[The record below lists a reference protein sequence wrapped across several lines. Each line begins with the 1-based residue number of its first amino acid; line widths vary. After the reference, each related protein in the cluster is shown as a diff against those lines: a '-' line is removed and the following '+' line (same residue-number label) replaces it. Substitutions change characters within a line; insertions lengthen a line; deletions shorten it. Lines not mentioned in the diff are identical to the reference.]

1 MAAAGGSRGRSG
13 ESMFIE
19 ELYQAGICMQ
29 ESMRWIEAHETK
41 MEEIAHSDSDYDNL
55 PDFRKG
61 MSVLTNRIFHLW
73 HMMRATQHAGL
84 IGNEG
89 ESMETPSKIGNGGE
103 MAIGRMLPK
112 GSRGSASIE
121 LENLLHRSG
130 ILTDGEIGKGAVS
143 EELLDF
149 LAKETQE
156 WIVSQSDS
164 QLRWET
170 VPELTT
176 EILLEFEQVVVDI
189 AKVFEEKKKIREE
202 AMAVLRFGFRLAAF
216 SEQIDELR
224 HELCNFLRSF
234 SSENKDIRNTMMK
247 FISEPYLS
255 RISKL
260 QLISDRI
267 TMLQRMDS
275 NFDSK
280 VKTTIIKLKSE
291 SFLSAMED
299 ELRRAGQED
308 SMEME
313 EKRFIAYHL
322 YWERIWGRD
331 GHSFE
336 NQTILSPMQF
346 THCTPCHIPIE
357 AVAGSTLQIYSIKV
371 SLVEPQ
377 KLPLEV
383 YGVVAVRDAVDRHRN
398 PLFLCSRQY
407 CQTLKEN
414 DSLLH
419 LTGPVRAIVST
430 DTVYID
436 IQLIV
441 KGRTKSED
449 TTLISTFGF
458 YNADNSCIYLTKNAL
473 CKVELC
479 CEQLKQS
486 VQATILSVAV
496 TPEQE
501 SLLFPHGGR
510 VVCYS
515 VPQAGNE
522 DISAQVS
529 SRQVLLLDS
538 EGGRMPMASNG
549 YLYLTRHV
557 VSVEL
562 NGKLL
567 VLIMAGSQSQTVI
580 AAQFLLQPEKCNTS
594 KCEFPLAD
602 GSKVEITVAWSLIP
616 STMLQSGDSC
626 EDSIMATAGN
636 SKGRSGESKLSEELC
651 QAAIFMQ
658 KSICWIQ
665 ALEKKMG
672 KFGHYGSEEYK
683 NLLELKSV
691 MYKLSN
697 KIFGRVDYEAQKR
710 TSTIQNAHWISNKGK
725 LKDTQT
731 KIGHDLE
738 KDTGGKSSKGRS
750 AEFELARI
758 DNTGRTVQA
767 QSKIGDGRKS
777 VSKQFKELPVSNSMS
792 IAESVRNK
800 IEKKQAETATEEVV
814 PRVSFKLGLL
824 SWQFDELWDKM
835 SLLVSIEPKFLAIC
849 MLIREPFARY
859 CSTLKFISEVFNRL
873 GRWVPDFGEQI
884 ESMRLDD
891 EYKNRGGKVV
901 NPHEAAKAAE
911 EYYFNAYRRGWE
923 RRSRNFGSFED
934 PTLLSPMFFTRSL
947 PGHTQVGAEV
957 GRTMQVYYIKIA
969 EREGYPLEWP
979 LKVYGVVAARDV
991 VDRRR
996 NILFLRTRDDCQI
1009 LTRQDSFLHLTGPSR
1024 AIMSEDTVTLEV
1036 HLKLKGTMESK
1047 DTTLISK
1054 AFFYDYDGVSVCLLH
1069 GLCEIEL
1076 CCDHLE
1082 QSHQATIL
1090 GVRILRGSL
1099 PCGKIKVVCSV
1110 LPEDNNQGNGKH
1122 PSGHVLLF
1130 DSRAEKMPVSED
1142 GYLDLSRQVVSVKS
1156 GGRLE
1161 ILMQAG
1167 DFSGSVV
1174 FPNKFS
1180 NVSRKGFELGGCEVE
1195 ITVAWSLLIESQYD
1209 ISVMGSIQPYAWESI
1224 PRRPVMK
1231 LV

>member
-89 ESMETPSKIGNGGE
+89 ESMETLSKIGNGGE
-103 MAIGRMLPK
+103 MAI
-112 GSRGSASIE
+112 
-121 LENLLHRSG
+121 
-130 ILTDGEIGKGAVS
+130 
-143 EELLDF
+143 
-149 LAKETQE
+149 
-156 WIVSQSDS
+156 
-164 QLRWET
+164 
-170 VPELTT
+170 
-176 EILLEFEQVVVDI
+176 VVVDI

-255 RISKL
+255 CISKL

-580 AAQFLLQPEKCNTS
+580 AAQFLLQPENATQVNVN
-594 KCEFPLAD
+594 FLAD

-616 STMLQSGDSC
+616 RRCYSQVT
-626 EDSIMATAGN
+626 
-636 SKGRSGESKLSEELC
+636 
-651 QAAIFMQ
+651 
-658 KSICWIQ
+658 
-665 ALEKKMG
+665 
-672 KFGHYGSEEYK
+672 
-683 NLLELKSV
+683 V
-691 MYKLSN
+691 
-697 KIFGRVDYEAQKR
+697 V
-710 TSTIQNAHWISNKGK
+710 
-725 LKDTQT
+725 
-731 KIGHDLE
+731 
-738 KDTGGKSSKGRS
+738 
-750 AEFELARI
+750 
-758 DNTGRTVQA
+758 RTV
-767 QSKIGDGRKS
+767 
-777 VSKQFKELPVSNSMS
+777 
-792 IAESVRNK
+792 
-800 IEKKQAETATEEVV
+800 
-814 PRVSFKLGLL
+814 
-824 SWQFDELWDKM
+824 
-835 SLLVSIEPKFLAIC
+835 
-849 MLIREPFARY
+849 
-859 CSTLKFISEVFNRL
+859 
-873 GRWVPDFGEQI
+873 
-884 ESMRLDD
+884 
-891 EYKNRGGKVV
+891 
-901 NPHEAAKAAE
+901 
-911 EYYFNAYRRGWE
+911 
-923 RRSRNFGSFED
+923 
-934 PTLLSPMFFTRSL
+934 
-947 PGHTQVGAEV
+947 
-957 GRTMQVYYIKIA
+957 
-969 EREGYPLEWP
+969 
-979 LKVYGVVAARDV
+979 
-991 VDRRR
+991 
-996 NILFLRTRDDCQI
+996 
-1009 LTRQDSFLHLTGPSR
+1009 
-1024 AIMSEDTVTLEV
+1024 
-1036 HLKLKGTMESK
+1036 
-1047 DTTLISK
+1047 
-1054 AFFYDYDGVSVCLLH
+1054 
-1069 GLCEIEL
+1069 
-1076 CCDHLE
+1076 
-1082 QSHQATIL
+1082 
-1090 GVRILRGSL
+1090 
-1099 PCGKIKVVCSV
+1099 
-1110 LPEDNNQGNGKH
+1110 
-1122 PSGHVLLF
+1122 
-1130 DSRAEKMPVSED
+1130 
-1142 GYLDLSRQVVSVKS
+1142 
-1156 GGRLE
+1156 
-1161 ILMQAG
+1161 
-1167 DFSGSVV
+1167 
-1174 FPNKFS
+1174 
-1180 NVSRKGFELGGCEVE
+1180 
-1195 ITVAWSLLIESQYD
+1195 
-1209 ISVMGSIQPYAWESI
+1209 
-1224 PRRPVMK
+1224 
-1231 LV
+1231 

>member
-1 MAAAGGSRGRSG
+1 MAATGSSRGRSG
-13 ESMFIE
+13 ESMFTE
-19 ELYQAGICMQ
+19 ELHQAGICMQ
-29 ESMRWIEAHETK
+29 ESMRWIEAQEAK

-55 PDFRKG
+55 PDFRKN
-61 MSVLTNRIFHLW
+61 MSVLTDRIFHLW
-73 HMMRATQHAGL
+73 HMMRATQHAGW

-89 ESMETPSKIGNGGE
+89 ESIETQSKIGDGGE
-103 MAIGRMLPK
+103 MDSGRKSSK

-130 ILTDGEIGKGAVS
+130 ILTDGEIGGGAVT

-156 WIVSQSDS
+156 WIVNQSDS

-170 VPELTT
+170 APELIA
-176 EILLEFEQVVVDI
+176 EILLKFEEVVVDI

-202 AMAVLRFGFRLAAF
+202 AMAVLRFGFRLPAF

-234 SSENKDIRNTMMK
+234 SSENKDIRSTMMK

-275 NFDSK
+275 DFYSK
-280 VKTTIIKLKSE
+280 VKSTIIKLKSE
-291 SFLSAMED
+291 TFLSAMED
-299 ELRRAGQED
+299 ELRRGGQED

-313 EKRFIAYHL
+313 EKRFTAYHL

-346 THCTPCHIPIE
+346 THCTPHHIPIE

-383 YGVVAVRDAVDRHRN
+383 YGVVAARDAVDRHRN
-398 PLFLCSRQY
+398 PLFLRSREH
-407 CQTLKEN
+407 CQILKEN

-430 DTVYID
+430 DTVYIE

-449 TTLISTFGF
+449 TTLISTFSF
-458 YNADNSCIYLTKNAL
+458 YNADNSY
-473 CKVELC
+473 
-479 CEQLKQS
+479 
-486 VQATILSVAV
+486 
-496 TPEQE
+496 
-501 SLLFPHGGR
+501 
-510 VVCYS
+510 
-515 VPQAGNE
+515 
-522 DISAQVS
+522 
-529 SRQVLLLDS
+529 
-538 EGGRMPMASNG
+538 
-549 YLYLTRHV
+549 
-557 VSVEL
+557 
-562 NGKLL
+562 
-567 VLIMAGSQSQTVI
+567 
-580 AAQFLLQPEKCNTS
+580 
-594 KCEFPLAD
+594 
-602 GSKVEITVAWSLIP
+602 
-616 STMLQSGDSC
+616 
-626 EDSIMATAGN
+626 
-636 SKGRSGESKLSEELC
+636 
-651 QAAIFMQ
+651 
-658 KSICWIQ
+658 
-665 ALEKKMG
+665 
-672 KFGHYGSEEYK
+672 
-683 NLLELKSV
+683 
-691 MYKLSN
+691 
-697 KIFGRVDYEAQKR
+697 
-710 TSTIQNAHWISNKGK
+710 
-725 LKDTQT
+725 
-731 KIGHDLE
+731 
-738 KDTGGKSSKGRS
+738 
-750 AEFELARI
+750 
-758 DNTGRTVQA
+758 
-767 QSKIGDGRKS
+767 
-777 VSKQFKELPVSNSMS
+777 
-792 IAESVRNK
+792 
-800 IEKKQAETATEEVV
+800 
-814 PRVSFKLGLL
+814 
-824 SWQFDELWDKM
+824 
-835 SLLVSIEPKFLAIC
+835 
-849 MLIREPFARY
+849 
-859 CSTLKFISEVFNRL
+859 
-873 GRWVPDFGEQI
+873 FGEQI
-884 ESMRLDD
+884 EWMRGND
-891 EYKNRGGKVV
+891 EDKNMGGKVV
-901 NPHEAAKAAE
+901 NPHEAAKVAE
-911 EYYFNAYRRGWE
+911 EHYFIAYRRGWE
-923 RRSRNFGSFED
+923 RRSSNFGSFED

-957 GRTMQVYYIKIA
+957 GRTMQVYYIKMH
-969 EREGYPLEWP
+969 ERRLCPWWP

-991 VDRRR
+991 VDYRAT
-996 NILFLRTRDDCQI
+996 FSSFTRDDCQI

-1036 HLKLKGTMESK
+1036 HLKLKGTVESK

-1054 AFFYDYDGVSVCLLH
+1054 AFFYDYDGVSVRLLR

-1110 LPEDNNQGNGKH
+1110 LPEDNSEGNGKH

-1161 ILMQAG
+1161 IWMQAG

-1174 FPNKFS
+1174 FPSKFS
-1180 NVSRKGFELGGCEVE
+1180 NISQKGFELGGCKVE
-1195 ITVAWSLLIESQYD
+1195 INVAWSLLIESQYD

-1231 LV
+1231 LVEDVGSVKGHACI

>member
-1 MAAAGGSRGRSG
+1 MDSAGSSMGRSG
-13 ESMFIE
+13 ESMFTE
-19 ELYQAGICMQ
+19 ELYQAGICMR
-29 ESMRWIEAHETK
+29 ESMRWIEAQEAK

-55 PDFRKG
+55 PDFRTD
-61 MSVLTNRIFHLW
+61 MVVLTEGIFQLW
-73 HMMRATQHAGL
+73 HRMGAVQRAGW

-89 ESMETPSKIGNGGE
+89 ESMGTQSKIGDGGE
-103 MAIGRMLPK
+103 MEAGGKSSK
-112 GSRGSASIE
+112 GSRSSASLE

-130 ILTDGEIGKGAVS
+130 ILADGERGGGADS

-149 LAKETQE
+149 LAMETQE

-176 EILLEFEQVVVDI
+176 EILLKFEEVVVDI
-189 AKVFEEKKKIREE
+189 ARVFENKKIREE
-202 AMAVLRFGFRLAAF
+202 AMAVLRFGFRLPAF

-224 HELCNFLRSF
+224 HEMCNFLRSF
-234 SSENKDIRNTMMK
+234 SSENKDIRSTMLK

-260 QLISDRI
+260 KLISDRI

-275 NFDSK
+275 DFDYK
-280 VKTTIIKLKSE
+280 VKSLMIKLKSE
-291 SFLSAMED
+291 SFFSAMED
-299 ELRRAGQED
+299 ELCKAGQED
-308 SMEME
+308 SVEMG
-313 EKRFIAYHL
+313 EKRFTAYHL
-322 YWERIWGRD
+322 YWERIWGKD

-346 THCTPCHIPIE
+346 THCTPRHIPIE

-398 PLFLCSRQY
+398 PLFLRSRQH
-407 CQTLKEN
+407 CQILEEN

-430 DTVYID
+430 DTVYIE

-441 KGRTKSED
+441 KGATKSED
-449 TTLISTFGF
+449 TPLISTFDF
-458 YNADNSCIYLTKNAL
+458 YNADNSCTYLAKNAL
-473 CKVELC
+473 CTVELC

-496 TPEQE
+496 TPKQE
-501 SLLFPHGGR
+501 SLLFHGGR

-515 VPQAGNE
+515 VPQDGNE
-522 DISAQVS
+522 DIAAQVS

-538 EGGRMPMASNG
+538 KGGRMPMASND

-567 VLIMAGSQSQTVI
+567 VLIMAGSPSQTEIV
-580 AAQFLLQPEKCNTS
+580 AQFLLKPEKYNTS

-602 GSKVEITVAWSLIP
+602 GSKAEITVSWSLVP
-616 STMLQSGDSC
+616 STMLQSGDSR
-626 EDSIMATAGN
+626 EDSGMATAGN
-636 SKGRSGESKLSEELC
+636 SKGRSGESMLSEELC

-672 KFGHYGSEEYK
+672 KFGHYGSGEYK

-691 MYKLSN
+691 MYELSN

-710 TSTIQNAHWISNKGK
+710 ISTMQNACWISNKGK
-725 LKDTQT
+725 LTDTQI
-731 KIGHDLE
+731 KIGEDIE
-738 KDTGGKSSKGRS
+738 METGGKSSKGRS
-750 AEFELARI
+750 GEFELARI
-758 DNTGRTVQA
+758 GNEGRTVQT
-767 QSKIGDGRKS
+767 QSKTGDGCKS

-792 IAESVRNK
+792 VAESVRSK
-800 IEKKQAETATEEVV
+800 IEKKQVETVTEEAV

-824 SWQFDELWDKM
+824 SWQFDELWDQM
-835 SLLVSIEPKFLAIC
+835 SLLVSTEPKFLAIC

-859 CSTLKFISEVFNRL
+859 CSTLKFISEVFDQL
-873 GRWVPDFGEQI
+873 GRWVPDSGEQI
-884 ESMRLDD
+884 ESMRQDD
-891 EYKNRGGKVV
+891 EDKNMGGKVV

-911 EYYFNAYRRGWE
+911 EYYFNVYRRGWE
-923 RRSRNFGSFED
+923 RRSSNFGSFED

-957 GRTMQVYYIKIA
+957 GRTMQVYYIKVA
-969 EREGYPLEWP
+969 EREGYALEWP

-991 VDRRR
+991 VDYRR
-996 NILFLRTRDDCQI
+996 NILYLRTRDDCQI
-1009 LTRQDSFLHLTGPSR
+1009 LTRQVCILFFFLVVC
-1024 AIMSEDTVTLEV
+1024 IFVD
-1036 HLKLKGTMESK
+1036 KLMVNN
-1047 DTTLISK
+1047 D
-1054 AFFYDYDGVSVCLLH
+1054 AC
-1069 GLCEIEL
+1069 
-1076 CCDHLE
+1076 
-1082 QSHQATIL
+1082 
-1090 GVRILRGSL
+1090 RILF
-1099 PCGKIKVVCSV
+1099 C
-1110 LPEDNNQGNGKH
+1110 
-1122 PSGHVLLF
+1122 
-1130 DSRAEKMPVSED
+1130 
-1142 GYLDLSRQVVSVKS
+1142 
-1156 GGRLE
+1156 
-1161 ILMQAG
+1161 
-1167 DFSGSVV
+1167 
-1174 FPNKFS
+1174 
-1180 NVSRKGFELGGCEVE
+1180 
-1195 ITVAWSLLIESQYD
+1195 T
-1209 ISVMGSIQPYAWESI
+1209 
-1224 PRRPVMK
+1224 
-1231 LV
+1231 